1 MKDFKIIH
9 DAVHGSIKVEE
20 PLLSILE
27 TPEVQRMSNIR
38 QLGLNYLVF
47 PGANHTR
54 LEHSL
59 GVSHLA
65 GIIGKNLNLKDD
77 EIILLK
83 IAGLLH
89 DIGHAPFSHT
99 LENYIIE
106 KTGKNHMEI
115 GNEIIKGK
123 LDIVG
128 KDFMERKRIDEI
140 LNESGIDVS
149 TITNIIYSK
158 HNYPQTT
165 LFQEE
170 KDEKFYL
177 KNIISGDLD
186 ADQLD
191 YLMRDSHYTGVGY
204 GVIDLPRILNTMMLK
219 RNMIVYDKKG
229 IEALESVV
237 VARALMYSSVYFHK
251 TARIAETMLLRA
263 VEHAN
268 IDPLDII
275 KMNDSELISA
285 LMERDGYPREI
296 ALRIKYRKLFKKVLI
311 LENYS
316 EEINVKKMEREIAET
331 ANIPEGYVIIDYPS
345 YLSETR
351 MNLDAYIFDGNRITS
366 LNESSKIVR
375 ALKLRKPFDYDIMV
389 AADSKY
395 IENVKKG
402 IKKIFLI

>member
-20 PLLSILE
+20 PLLSLLE

-77 EIILLK
+77 EIILLR

-99 LENYIIE
+99 LENYIID

-123 LDIVG
+123 LDIVA

-158 HNYPQTT
+158 HNYPQST

-177 KNIISGDLD
+177 KSIISGDLD

-204 GVIDLPRILNTMMLK
+204 GVIDLPRILNTMMLRK
-219 RNMIVYDKKG
+219 NMIVYDKKG
-229 IEALESVV
+229 IEALESVI

-268 IDPLDII
+268 MDPLDII
-275 KMNDSELISA
+275 KMNDSELVSA
-285 LMERDGYPREI
+285 LMERNGYPREI

-311 LENYS
+311 MENYG
-316 EEINVKKMEREIAET
+316 EKINVRKMEREIAET

-345 YLSETR
+345 YVSETR
-351 MNLDAYIFDGNRITS
+351 MNLDAYIFDGNKITS
-366 LNESSKIVR
+366 LNEVSKIVR
-375 ALKLRKPFDYDIMV
+375 ALKMRKPFDYDIMV
-389 AADSKY
+389 AADYKY
-395 IENVKKG
+395 IENVKKAL
-402 IKKIFLI
+402 KKYF

>member
-77 EIILLK
+77 EIILLR

-123 LDIVG
+123 MDIVA

-140 LNESGIDVS
+140 LNEYGIDVS

-158 HNYPQTT
+158 NNYPQTT

-186 ADQLD
+186 ADQLG
-191 YLMRDSHYTGVGY
+191 YLMRDSYYTGVGY

-268 IDPLDII
+268 LDPLDII

-285 LMERDGYPREI
+285 LMERDGYPRDI

-345 YLSETR
+345 YVSETR
-351 MNLDAYIFDGNRITS
+351 MNLDAYIFDGNKITS
-366 LNESSKIVR
+366 LNEASKIVR
-375 ALKLRKPFDYDIMV
+375 ALKMRKPFDYDIMV
-389 AADSKY
+389 AADNKY
-395 IENVKKG
+395 IENVKKAL
-402 IKKIFLI
+402 KKYF

>member
-77 EIILLK
+77 EIFLLK

-123 LDIVG
+123 LDIVS

-140 LNESGIDVS
+140 FNEYGIDVS

-158 HNYPQTT
+158 NNYPQTT

-268 IDPLDII
+268 MDPIDII

-285 LMERDGYPREI
+285 LMERNGYPREI

-345 YLSETR
+345 YVSETK
-351 MNLDAYIFDGNRITS
+351 MNLDAFIFDGNKITS
-366 LNESSKIVR
+366 LNEESKIVR
-375 ALKLRKPFDYDIMV
+375 ALKMRKPFDYDIMV

-395 IENVKKG
+395 IENVKKAL
-402 IKKIFLI
+402 KKYF

>member
-65 GIIGKNLNLKDD
+65 GIIGKNLNLNDD
-77 EIILLK
+77 EIILLR

-123 LDIVG
+123 MDIVA

-177 KNIISGDLD
+177 KSIISGDLD

-268 IDPLDII
+268 MDPIDII

-311 LENYS
+311 LENYG

-345 YLSETR
+345 YVSETR
-351 MNLDAYIFDGNRITS
+351 MNLDAYIFDGNKITS
-366 LNESSKIVR
+366 LNDASKIVR
-375 ALKLRKPFDYDIMV
+375 ALKLRKAFDYDIMV

-395 IENVKKG
+395 IENVKKVL
-402 IKKIFLI
+402 KKYF